1 MDKLPQVFLS
11 EGEGEAAELMG
22 RRYAGVIVD
31 IKAAAVDRI
40 FTYSIPEHLDI
51 SVGHRVL
58 VPFGPRKLEGYIIS
72 IKDDPGIPVDKVRSL
87 LRVLDDEPVI
97 LPSLLELAFWMKE
110 TYHGLLSEALQYM
123 LPPGVRY
130 GRERART
137 KVQMVATL
145 VDPDPSLPERA
156 TAQRRVVKV
165 LQESGNML
173 ASELVNRAEAS
184 YQTLDSLVEKGII
197 ELTHEQIERRAGW
210 DEIHYPAPPQLTP
223 SQEEACETIL
233 RELDGVQRPVLLHGV
248 TGSGKTEVYL
258 QVIQEVLQRGKQAL
272 VLVPE
277 ISLTP
282 QIVSRFG
289 SRFGDQI
296 AVMHS
301 GLSDGERH
309 DEWWRIFRGEASVVI
324 GARSAVFAPLKN
336 LGLIVIDEEHEG
348 TYKQSEGSIR
358 YHTRA
363 VAEKRAEL
371 VDAQLV
377 MGSATPAV
385 ESYHK
390 ALNGEYVLSVLPER
404 VENRPLPNVEIVDMR
419 SEFEL
424 GNRSILSTSLR
435 TALENVL
442 TRGEQAIILLNRR
455 GFSSFVLCRECGHVM
470 ECENC
475 SVSMTYHQ
483 SDRKLHCHYCTAKHD
498 LPQKCPNCASPYLR
512 QFGVGTE
519 QVEVYLQ
526 AQFPKARIGRMDA
539 DTTSRKGAHRA
550 ILKRFADQETDIL
563 IGTQMIAKGLDF
575 PRVTLVGVLSAD
587 MTLNLPDI
595 RSSERTFQLLTQV
608 AGRAGR
614 GQLPGRVI
622 IQCYDPK
629 HFAIQAAKEHDY
641 GRFFSQEISFRR
653 QMGYPPFQVLVRILC
668 TGPEKEVQD
677 HARAI
682 ARHLKVNGV
691 HPGQLYGPSPAPIS
705 RIKGRYRWQIVV
717 KGPCDAALQSLPES
731 PNNVYTAIDVDPLFL
746 L

>member
-1 MDKLPQVFLS
+1 MIGK
-11 EGEGEAAELMG
+11 
-22 RRYAGVIVD
+22 RYAGVIVD
-31 IKAAAVDRI
+31 IKATAVDRI
-40 FTYSIPEHLDI
+40 FTYSIPEHLEI

-58 VPFGPRKLEGYIIS
+58 VPFGPRKLEGYVIRIT
-72 IKDDPGIPVDKVRSL
+72 DDPGIPVEKVRAI
-87 LRVLDDEPVI
+87 LRFLDEEPVI
-97 LPSLLELAFWMKE
+97 LPSLLELAFWMKD
-110 TYHGLLSEALQYM
+110 TYYGLLSEALQYM

-130 GRERART
+130 GRERAGT
-137 KVQMVATL
+137 KRQMVVKL
-145 VDPDPSLPERA
+145 VESKPVLSERA
-156 TAQRRVVKV
+156 VAQRRVVET
-165 LQESGNML
+165 LQKSGPML
-173 ASELVNRAEAS
+173 ASELVSLAEAS
-184 YQTLDSLVEKGII
+184 YQTLDALARKSII
-197 ELTHEQIERRAGW
+197 EISQQQIERRAEW
-210 DEIHYPAPPQLTP
+210 DVIQFPAPRQLTP
-223 SQEEACETIL
+223 SQTTACQTIL
-233 RELDGVQRPVLLHGV
+233 QELESQQRPVLLHGV

-258 QVIQEVLQRGKQAL
+258 QVIQEVLRKGKQAL

-289 SRFGDQI
+289 SRFGDRI

-371 VDAQLV
+371 VGAQLV
-377 MGSATPAV
+377 LGSATPAV

-390 ALNGEYVLSVLPER
+390 ALKGEYVLTVLPER
-404 VENRPLPNVEIVDMR
+404 VENRPLPDVEIIDMR
-419 SEFEL
+419 AEFEH
-424 GNRSILSTSLR
+424 GNRSILSASLR

-442 TRGEQAIILLNRR
+442 LRGEQAIILLNRR

-470 ECENC
+470 ECLNC

-519 QVEVYLQ
+519 QVEAYLK
-526 AQFPKARIGRMDA
+526 AQFPTARLSRMDA

-550 ILKRFADQETDIL
+550 ILKRFATQETDIL
-563 IGTQMIAKGLDF
+563 IGTQMVAKGLDF
-575 PRVTLVGVLSAD
+575 PHVTLVGVLSAD
-587 MTLNLPDI
+587 LTLNLPDI

-614 GQLPGRVI
+614 GDLPGRVI
-622 IQCYDPK
+622 IQCYDPN

-641 GRFFSQEISFRR
+641 GRFFRQEISFRR

-668 TGPEKEVQD
+668 TGPETEVQA
-677 HARAI
+677 HAHSI
-682 ARHLKVNGV
+682 AAYFREHGV

-705 RIKGRYRWQIVV
+705 RIKGRHRWQIVV
-717 KGPCDAALQSLPES
+717 KGEWGSLFSQLPES
-731 PNNVYTAIDVDPLFL
+731 PSNVYTTIDVDPLFL